1 MTIHPFQTARYNAT
15 PLARHLD
22 AAEPAKQAPKTEAEY
37 AAAMLAEA
45 KQIRAR
51 HAGMGVR
58 EQSEINTDDILAFVE
73 DNPGRT
79 SDEIAKSM
87 GRSISKMRTK
97 LTRLQKEGRVKIGYI
112 QTRTVR
118 SRVFY
123 INNQAPVPQ
132 KRKTPTRDKVIA
144 FMRDNPGCTCGKL
157 AEHIGCTNRAA
168 AAHIRRV
175 RKILNVRTERVEGG
189 GGHIP
194 ARYWIEEATT

>member
-1 MTIHPFQTARYNAT
+1 MTLQYLQLARLNAT

-22 AAEPAKQAPKTEAEY
+22 TPEPAKPQFDTLDDLI
-37 AAAMLAEA
+37 AAMHADA
-45 KQIRAR
+45 KAIRR
-51 HAGMGVR
+51 KSAGMGVR

-123 INNQAPVPQ
+123 INRQAPVPQ

-144 FMRDNPGCTCGKL
+144 FMRENPGCTCGKL

-175 RKILNVRTERVEGG
+175 RKILNVRTERVEGI

-194 ARYWIEEATT
+194 ARYWIEEDAQ